1 MIGTKGSDV
10 LGPLMGGLFRGYQ
23 RPWIRAASRSSF
35 VAHLG
40 ARQVGKDRTW
50 GGGVIA
56 PELVLRR
63 GAVWHCLSA
72 TQRHAGELLREV
84 RRFVLLYL
92 DALKRAGW
100 KVPRLVTN
108 NVGEIELSNG
118 SRCLSHAATPKAIQG
133 ARGSGGVL
141 LNELG
146 AMARASDVYETV
158 YSIITAQHDQ
168 GRPSRLICIGNAAH
182 RGSAWHTLWTG
193 LVKDRSKDWTLL
205 RDTWEGCYRSW
216 LAERGWAP
224 TQIDAWIA
232 PRKAERV
239 RRLGRAAFE
248 QWYECKWRSPED
260 SYFAPELL
268 ERQSFDPVTWNA
280 LATGQPTGHPG
291 LGRQVAQTIG
301 YDPARKHHPAGVCQ
315 VLCHAGSTWGHRP
328 RRLKIPTWEG
338 QIDELGRLVGERNTI
353 SLVADDT
360 GPGDGPCEL
369 AEKRFGSHMV
379 LRYPFTLPSRMAL
392 ASNTKE
398 ALETGRAWIPAE
410 TDLLMELGSLSS
422 QYTDGGRETLIIPQD
437 GGTHADMAV
446 AYMLGQW
453 GASHVTP
460 RPSINKVRSALSG
473 LR

>member
-1 MIGTKGSDV
+1 MITKGSDV
-10 LGPLMGGLFRGYQ
+10 LGPRMRSLFRGYQ
-23 RPWIRAASRSSF
+23 RPWIRAASRRSF
-35 VAHLG
+35 TAHLG
-40 ARQVGKDRTW
+40 ARQIGKDRTW

-92 DALKRAGW
+92 DDLKRAGFR
-100 KVPRLVTN
+100 VPHLVTN

-193 LVKDRSKDWTLL
+193 LVKDRPEDWTLL
-205 RDTWEGCYRSW
+205 RDTWEGCYRAW
-216 LAERGWAP
+216 LAERGWTP
-224 TQIDAWIA
+224 QQIDAWIA
-232 PRKAERV
+232 PRKAERIK
-239 RRLGRAAFE
+239 RLGRAAFE

-268 ERQSFDPVTWNA
+268 ERQSFDP
-280 LATGQPTGHPG
+280 ATGLT
-291 LGRQVAQTIG
+291 LDGRQTGWPGTQGTLQALGWDPGRKQHPSGLCPVLLSGRSTWAWLPRKLRASTWAGQVDEVAQVAAQRPTI
-301 YDPARKHHPAGVCQ
+301 A
-315 VLCHAGSTWGHRP
+315 
-328 RRLKIPTWEG
+328 
-338 QIDELGRLVGERNTI
+338 
-353 SLVADDT
+353 VAVDDT
-360 GPGDGPCEL
+360 GPGDGP
-369 AEKRFGSHMV
+369 AEQLEHRLGAHQV
-379 LRYPFTLPSRMAL
+379 LRYPFSTSSRMAL
-392 ASNTKE
+392 VSHARAALEAGGAWLDASNTDF
-398 ALETGRAWIPAE
+398 LAE
-410 TDLLMELGSLSS
+410 VGALSS
-422 QYTDGGRETLIIPQD
+422 TYNDKGQETLVIPLDVD
-437 GGTHADMAV
+437 GHCDQAV
-446 AYMLGQW
+446 AWLLGQW
-453 GASHVTP
+453 AAGHSP
-460 RPSINKVRSALSG
+460 RGETWSG
-473 LR
+473 VVDLGF